1 VFEFALHFRPDDPAQ
16 WIVIDL
22 ITGAMAAL
30 FLFLW
35 LRKGSVVDFLDPQTL
50 RTPSERAMD
59 AFTETMAVSGKS
71 GRIAHALIWGFFGFL
86 SGAAATLIVSMT
98 VLGAILGTGTAAELG
113 VGSLVAI
120 GLALA
125 TWFFIFAL
133 RGELRCDPA
142 RAGWAKR
149 RTKAKE

>member
-1 VFEFALHFRPDDPAQ
+1 
-16 WIVIDL
+16 
-22 ITGAMAAL
+22 
-30 FLFLW
+30 
-35 LRKGSVVDFLDPQTL
+35 
-50 RTPSERAMD
+50 MD
-59 AFTETMAVSGKS
+59 ALTETMAVSRKS
-71 GRIAHALIWGFFGFL
+71 GRIAKALIWGVFAFL

-125 TWFFIFAL
+125 TWFFIFAM
-133 RGELRCDPA
+133 RDELRCDPA

-149 RTKAKE
+149 RTRAKE

>member
-1 VFEFALHFRPDDPAQ
+1 MDRHCPDYRRDGRAFYFSVAP
-16 WIVIDL
+16 
-22 ITGAMAAL
+22 
-30 FLFLW
+30 
-35 LRKGSVVDFLDPQTL
+35 KGKCSRFSGSSDA
-50 RTPSERAMD
+50 ED
-59 AFTETMAVSGKS
+59 AFRTRH
-71 GRIAHALIWGFFGFL
+71 GRVHGNYGGQPEVRTHCPSADLGRAFL
-86 SGAAATLIVSMT
+86 SGAAAALIVSMT
-98 VLGAILGTGTAAELG
+98 VLGAILGSGTAAELG

-120 GLALA
+120 GVALA